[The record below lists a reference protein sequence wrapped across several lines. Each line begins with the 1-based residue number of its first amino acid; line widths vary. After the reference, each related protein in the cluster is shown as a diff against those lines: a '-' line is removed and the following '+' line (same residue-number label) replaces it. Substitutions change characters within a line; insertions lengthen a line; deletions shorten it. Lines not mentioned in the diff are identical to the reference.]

1 MKYVSVQDLVEQN
14 QVVIKTG
21 PFGTQLKASEY
32 VSFGTPVLNVRNLGF
47 ATVNTDKLEMV
58 SDGTLER
65 LSAHKLVTGDIVF
78 GRKGAVERHAFISES
93 ENGWM
98 QGSDCIRLR
107 VLADSV
113 NPRFLS
119 YYFLTKRHR
128 AFMMSMCSHGTT
140 MASLNQKIIEK
151 IIVPLPERSIQDKV
165 VEILA
170 TLDKQIV
177 TNQKINENLRQ
188 QAQAL
193 FKKWFVDNPDA
204 ILWKEGTF
212 SNLIEKTISGDWG
225 KDSPSGNN
233 TEMVYCIRG
242 ADIPEV
248 RAGNKGKMPT
258 RYILPKNYAAK
269 QLVDGDIVVEISGG
283 SPTQSTGRAAAV
295 SDALLARYD
304 KGMVCTNFCKALK
317 PRAGYSM
324 YVYYYWQYLYDRDI
338 FFSYENGT
346 TGIKNLDI
354 NGFIE
359 TEPIVI
365 APEDLVEKFDAVCQT
380 VFSKIYANGMENEQL
395 ALVRDTILPKLMSGE
410 IDDPAML
417 RLIVVKAVFH
427 LIPPNVND
435 NLAA

>member
-1 MKYVSVQDLVEQN
+1 MREIELSSVITD
-14 QVVIKTG
+14 IAAG
-21 PFGTQLKASEY
+21 PFGSNLKVECFVPSGFPIVDGANLKSYKVTDNITKFVTEKKARSLGRSIAKRGDVIVTISGTLGQISYIPDDSKYTEY
-32 VSFGTPVLNVRNLGF
+32 LCSQRQFRVSFDESKVYAPYLVFYFHTYEGQNKILSF
-47 ATVNTDKLEMV
+47 ANQTGVPA
-58 SDGTLER
+58 
-65 LSAHKLVTGDIVF
+65 LSQPLKNF
-78 GRKGAVERHAFISES
+78 KK
-93 ENGWM
+93 
-98 QGSDCIRLR
+98 IRLQ
-107 VLADSV
+107 LPPLEQQKKIASV
-113 NPRFLS
+113 IEAINR
-119 YYFLTKRHR
+119 
-128 AFMMSMCSHGTT
+128 
-140 MASLNQKIIEK
+140 KIEY
-151 IIVPLPERSIQDKV
+151 
-165 VEILA
+165 
-170 TLDKQIV
+170 
-177 TNQKINENLRQ
+177 NQKINDNLRQ

-410 IDDPAML
+410 ID
-417 RLIVVKAVFH
+417 VSAVQ
-427 LIPPNVND
+427 L
-435 NLAA
+435 